1 MARFWVFNRR
11 KGSQYVFIAAIA
23 FCAACL
29 ILLERPFLAV
39 FSGEDSVPTS
49 AFSSAETDDQE
60 IALTFNVSWGEE
72 HVEPILDTLL
82 EKEVTA
88 AFFVSG
94 VWAERH
100 AELLERMVDEGHDV
114 GNYGYHFK
122 PYTDQ
127 ENEDMRRDMREG
139 HHAIEEAIDTAPDYF
154 RPPAGIFNS
163 EVLEAAEQ
171 MNYTV
176 IHWGADGKDWQN
188 PGVDQI
194 IENVTNSV
202 EPGDVVM
209 LDASDS
215 AKQTAEALPE
225 IIDALQNQNYE
236 LTSIDM
242 LMSGATTD
250 YEEL

>member
-1 MARFWVFNRR
+1 MTQFWAFTR
-11 KGSQYVFIAAIA
+11 KKSSQYFFIVAIA
-23 FCAACL
+23 FCTACL
-29 ILLERPFLAV
+29 ILLERPFIAV
-39 FSGEDSVPTS
+39 FSEEDQPS
-49 AFSSAETDDQE
+49 AFSSAETDDRE

-72 HVEPILDTLL
+72 HVEPMLDTLQ
-82 EKEVTA
+82 ENDTTA
-88 AFFVSG
+88 TFFVSG

-100 AELLERMVDEGHDV
+100 TELLERMLDEGHDI

-139 HHAIEEAIDTAPDYF
+139 HNTIEEATGEPPVFF
-154 RPPAGIFNS
+154 RPPAGIFNT

-171 MNYTV
+171 MDYSV

-194 IENVTNSV
+194 VVNLMEDV

-215 AKQTAEALPE
+215 AKQTADALPE
-225 IIDALQNQNYE
+225 IIEALEDEDYS
-236 LTSIDM
+236 LTSIEM
-242 LMSGATTD
+242 LMSGAETD